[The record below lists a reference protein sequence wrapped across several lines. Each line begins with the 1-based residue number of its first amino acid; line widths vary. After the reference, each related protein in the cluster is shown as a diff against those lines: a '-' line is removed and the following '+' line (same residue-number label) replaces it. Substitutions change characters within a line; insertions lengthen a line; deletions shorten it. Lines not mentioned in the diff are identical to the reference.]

1 MTDAPDHSRDTELQ
15 LRMPK
20 DGRQVLISRSPS
32 PRLIKWNFIFMLAV
46 SFTAA
51 LLTLIYPE
59 QWGALVTLA
68 VLFFIGGFYARSQME
83 AFQLQVFD
91 CGSGLGFKDH
101 EHEAYAAW
109 QDIDRITLARS
120 EDSEWLEVHL
130 KFESVM
136 GDAIEFYAAKDGPDA
151 RALRDLLNHKL
162 KKGMV

>member
-1 MTDAPDHSRDTELQ
+1 MTDASDYSRDTELQ

-20 DGRQVLISRSPS
+20 DGRQLLISRSRS
-32 PRLIKWNFIFMLAV
+32 PRQIKW
-46 SFTAA
+46 
-51 LLTLIYPE
+51 
-59 QWGALVTLA
+59 
-68 VLFFIGGFYARSQME
+68 
-83 AFQLQVFD
+83 
-91 CGSGLGFKDH
+91 
-101 EHEAYAAW
+101 
-109 QDIDRITLARS
+109 S